1 MNQKLLTGAVAAMAF
16 LLPSTAMGQ
25 TADFNIIP
33 QPQQVVADAS
43 APFTLNSNTVIYV
56 QTNSQDMKRNATM
69 LASYIQEATGI
80 RPTIGKL
87 VKGNPAIILSID
99 KTISNAEGYRLNSDA
114 KQIRIAGASAA
125 GVFYGI
131 QTLRKSLP
139 LCNGKATQ
147 VSIPAVHITD
157 APRFAYRGTHLD
169 VSRHFVT
176 ADSIRQFIDMLAL
189 HNINRF
195 HWHLTD
201 DQGWRSEIK
210 KYPLLTRMGAKREQT
225 VIGHDTGKYDG
236 IRYDG
241 FYTQQQIRDIVKY
254 AADRYITIVP
264 EIDLPGHMQAALAA
278 YPELG
283 CTGGP
288 YKVWQKWGI
297 SDDVLCAGNDKVLAF
312 IDNVL
317 KEVTQLFPSKYIHVG
332 GDECPKVRWK
342 DCPKCQAR
350 IKALH
355 LEAKD
360 GHSAEERLQSYVITH
375 ASNYLKSLGR
385 NTIGWDEILE
395 GGLAEGATVMSWRG
409 EAGGIA
415 AAKQNH
421 DVVMTPNSYLYFDYY
436 QSLDKANEPQAI
448 GGYLPLQRVYSYE
461 PMPEEL
467 TAEEARHIIGVQAN
481 IWTEYMPTF
490 KHMQYMALPRVAAL
504 SEVQW
509 TQPQLKD
516 YTDFT
521 NRLIGLTHLYDRL
534 GYNYAKHL
542 YNVNIHIDSDTK
554 WQELV
559 VHMTTAG
566 DAEIRY
572 TLDGSLPTASS
583 TLYTGAIHLQKSA
596 KIRAAAFRNGKSSS
610 VTAQDV
616 TFNKATACP
625 VKLLQPTHKSYTFN
639 GGAAL
644 TDGLVGDKGFGTGRW
659 LGFSGNDLEAVI
671 DLKKPTEVSSVSLN
685 TCVDKGSWI
694 FDARNIEVSLSTDG
708 VNFTSVAKHSLP
720 AMEKNSADNINTY
733 ELKFSQTKAR
743 YIKVYATSEHNI
755 PDWHSGKGKPAFL
768 FVDEISVKYKSK
780 QHAPKGQKHIAQ
792 GNALR

>member
-56 QTNSQDMKRNATM
+56 QTNSQDMKRNANM
-69 LASYIQEATGI
+69 LATYIQQATGI

-87 VKGNPAIILSID
+87 VKGSPAIILSID

-201 DQGWRSEIK
+201 DQGWRIEIK
-210 KYPLLTRMGAKREQT
+210 KYPLLTKIGAKREQT
-225 VIGHDTGKYDG
+225 VIGHNTGKYDG
-236 IRYDG
+236 IPYDG

-317 KEVTQLFPSKYIHVG
+317 KEVTQLFPSMYIHVG

-768 FVDEISVKYKSK
+768 FVDEISVK
-780 QHAPKGQKHIAQ
+780 
-792 GNALR
+792 

>member
-16 LLPSTAMGQ
+16 LLPKTAMGQ

-43 APFTLNSNTVIYV
+43 APFVLNSNTVIYV

-201 DQGWRSEIK
+201 DQGWRIEIK
-210 KYPLLTRMGAKREQT
+210 KYPLLTKIGAKRDQT
-225 VIGHDTGKYDG
+225 VIGHNSGKYDG
-236 IRYDG
+236 IPYDG

-288 YKVWQKWGI
+288 YKVWQMWGV
-297 SDDVLCAGNDKVLAF
+297 SDNVLCAGNDKVMTF

-332 GDECPKVRWK
+332 GDECPKTQWQK
-342 DCPKCQAR
+342 CPKCQAR

-415 AAKQNH
+415 AAKQDH

-436 QSLDKANEPQAI
+436 QSLDKANEPLAI

-516 YTDFT
+516 YTCFT

-554 WQELV
+554 WQEIV

-572 TLDGSLPTASS
+572 TLDGSQPTANS
-583 TLYTGAIHLQKSA
+583 TLYTGAIVLKKSA

-610 VTAQDV
+610 VSSQDIV
-616 TFNKATACP
+616 YNKATACP

-659 LGFSGNDLEAVI
+659 LGFCGNDLEAVI
-671 DLKKPTEVSSVSLN
+671 DLKKLTDVSSVSFN
-685 TCVDKGSWI
+685 TCVEKGSWI
-694 FDARNIEVSLSTDG
+694 FDARNIKVSVSTDG

-720 AMEKNSADNINTY
+720 ALEKNSADNINTY

-768 FVDEISVKYKSK
+768 FVDEISVK
-780 QHAPKGQKHIAQ
+780 
-792 GNALR
+792 

>member
-43 APFTLNSNTVIYV
+43 APFVLNTNTVIYV

-87 VKGNPAIILSID
+87 VKGSPAIILSID

-157 APRFAYRGTHLD
+157 APRFAYRGTPLA
-169 VSRHFVT
+169 VSRPFVT
-176 ADSIRQFIDMLAL
+176 ADSIRQYIDMLAL
-189 HNINRF
+189 PNINRF
-195 HWHLTD
+195 QWHLTD
-201 DQGWRSEIK
+201 DQGWRIEIK
-210 KYPLLTRMGAKREQT
+210 KYPLLTKIGAKRDQT
-225 VIGHDTGKYDG
+225 VIGHNSGKYDG
-236 IRYDG
+236 IPYDG
-241 FYTQQQIRDIVKY
+241 YYTQQQIRDIVKY
-254 AADRYITIVP
+254 AADRYVTNVP
-264 EIDLPGHMQAALAA
+264 ELAQPGNMQAELAA
-278 YPELG
+278 YTENG

-288 YKVWQKWGI
+288 YKVWQMWGV
-297 SDDVLCAGNDKVLAF
+297 SDNVLCAGNDKVMTF

-332 GDECPKVRWK
+332 GDECPKTQWQK
-342 DCPKCQAR
+342 CPKCQAR

-415 AAKQNH
+415 AAKQDH

-436 QSLDKANEPQAI
+436 QSLDKANEPLAI

-461 PMPEEL
+461 PMPQEL
-467 TAEEARHIIGVQAN
+467 TADEARHIIGVQAN

-490 KHMQYMALPRVAAL
+490 KHMQYMALPRMAAL

-554 WQELV
+554 WQEIV

-572 TLDGSLPTASS
+572 TLDGSQPTASS

-768 FVDEISVKYKSK
+768 FVDEISVK
-780 QHAPKGQKHIAQ
+780 
-792 GNALR
+792 

>member
-33 QPQQVVADAS
+33 QPQQVAADAS

-87 VKGNPAIILSID
+87 VKGSPAIILSID

-147 VSIPAVHITD
+147 VSIPAVHITA
-157 APRFAYRGTHLD
+157 APRCAYRGTHLD

-201 DQGWRSEIK
+201 DQGWRIEIK
-210 KYPLLTRMGAKREQT
+210 KYPLLTKIGAKREQT
-225 VIGHDTGKYDG
+225 VIGHNTGKYDG
-236 IRYDG
+236 IPYDG

-436 QSLDKANEPQAI
+436 QSLDKANEPLAI

-768 FVDEISVKYKSK
+768 FVDEISVK
-780 QHAPKGQKHIAQ
+780 
-792 GNALR
+792 

>member
-43 APFTLNSNTVIYV
+43 APFVLNTNTVIYV

-201 DQGWRSEIK
+201 DQGWRIEIK
-210 KYPLLTRMGAKREQT
+210 KYPLLTKIGAKREQT
-225 VIGHDTGKYDG
+225 VIGHNTGKYDG
-236 IRYDG
+236 IPYDG

-639 GGAAL
+639 GGTAL

-708 VNFTSVAKHSLP
+708 VNFTSVAKHPLP

-768 FVDEISVKYKSK
+768 FVDEISVK
-780 QHAPKGQKHIAQ
+780 
-792 GNALR
+792 

>member
-43 APFTLNSNTVIYV
+43 APFVLNTNTVIYV
-56 QTNSQDMKRNATM
+56 QTNSQDMKRNANM
-69 LASYIQEATGI
+69 LATYIQQATGI

-87 VKGNPAIILSID
+87 VKGSPAIILSID

-201 DQGWRSEIK
+201 DQGWRIEIK
-210 KYPLLTRMGAKREQT
+210 KYPLLTAIGSKRAQT
-225 VIGHDTGKYDG
+225 VIGHNSGKYDG
-236 IRYDG
+236 KPYSG
-241 FYTQQQIRDIVKY
+241 YYTQKEIRDIVKY

-436 QSLDKANEPQAI
+436 QSLDKANEPLAI

-768 FVDEISVKYKSK
+768 FVDEISVK
-780 QHAPKGQKHIAQ
+780 
-792 GNALR
+792 